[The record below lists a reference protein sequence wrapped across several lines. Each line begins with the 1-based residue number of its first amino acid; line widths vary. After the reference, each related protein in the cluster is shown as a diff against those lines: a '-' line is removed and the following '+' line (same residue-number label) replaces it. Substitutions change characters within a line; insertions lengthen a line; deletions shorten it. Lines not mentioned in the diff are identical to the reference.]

1 MKEPALQ
8 PDADTAGREPGRKM
22 KDGGSFFIMENKSP
36 DKIKYKNDTV
46 HILFKQVEK
55 VPDRKVFLGQ
65 AGEIHCADPAIEAG
79 CRSLLLYQFQE
90 KEEKK
95 GFSVMEVIGMI
106 EKRYP
111 GITVTNVGT
120 PDFLL
125 EYEGS
130 RNASRTTEILK
141 TAIVCLISFFGAV
154 FAIMTFNNDGDVMN
168 VFSTIYR
175 QVTGVESDGMT
186 ALEAGYS
193 IGLPLG
199 ILFFFDHIGRKK
211 DCVDP
216 TPLEVQMRLYGD
228 DVAGSVIQKE
238 EKLKKGK
245 N

>member
-1 MKEPALQ
+1 
-8 PDADTAGREPGRKM
+8 
-22 KDGGSFFIMENKSP
+22 MENKSP

-55 VPDRKVFLGQ
+55 VPGKKVLLGQ

-79 CRSLLLYQFQE
+79 CRALLLYQFQD

-95 GFSVMEVIGMI
+95 GFSVMEVIALI

-125 EYEGS
+125 EYEGA
-130 RNASRTTEILK
+130 RNASGTTEFLK
-141 TAIVCLISFFGAV
+141 TAVVCLIAFFGAA

-168 VFSTIYR
+168 VFSTIYK
-175 QVTGVESDGMT
+175 QFTGVESDGMT
-186 ALEAGYS
+186 VLEAGYS

-228 DVAGSVIQKE
+228 DVAGTVIQKE
-238 EKLKKGK
+238 EKLKQKGK
-245 N
+245 E